1 MKSNVNVSLVKSP
14 INKSKLLQGF
24 TMIELLV
31 VLAIVATVIG
41 LVGPLTIESIG
52 KYQSKV
58 EMVEVKAV
66 ISRFSNI
73 AFLRGERVHLIFRE
87 HSITKEK
94 DGEIEDSFTF
104 DNLYFYPTE
113 LSFNQSGVPDIS
125 EIKLVVEEKEI
136 KIDVFEVVYDTV
148 Q

>member
-1 MKSNVNVSLVKSP
+1 
-14 INKSKLLQGF
+14 
-24 TMIELLV
+24 MIELLV

-58 EMVEVKAV
+58 EVVEVKGV

-73 AFLRGERVHLIFRE
+73 AFLRGERVHLFFKE
-87 HSITKEK
+87 HTITREK
-94 DGEIEDSFTF
+94 DGEIEDTF
-104 DNLYFYPTE
+104 LFNNLYFYPTK

-125 EIKLVVEEKEI
+125 EIQLVVEEKERT
-136 KIDVFEVVYDTV
+136 IDVLEVVYDTV